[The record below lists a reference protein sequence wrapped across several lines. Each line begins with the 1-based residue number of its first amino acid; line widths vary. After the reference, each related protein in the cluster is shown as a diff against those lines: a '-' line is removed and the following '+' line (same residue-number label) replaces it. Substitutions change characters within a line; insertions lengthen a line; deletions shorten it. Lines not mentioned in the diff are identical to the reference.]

1 MLAAL
6 CVTSN
11 CLSTYRRLTHPVTAC
26 SLEPVNRL
34 LKSRRYHP
42 AINAAQ
48 PAARAQRVRPAQPC
62 PWATIR
68 GLSLSLKSG
77 YESRY
82 EDSNE
87 DCVQHNLQCGYFLF
101 ERHSHSRAEP
111 VIRVR
116 TCIHR

>member
-11 CLSTYRRLTHPVTAC
+11 CLSTYRRLTHPVTAS

-48 PAARAQRVRPAQPC
+48 RRHAAPSTCSARTTVGNHPRPVTQ
-62 PWATIR
+62 
-68 GLSLSLKSG
+68 
-77 YESRY
+77 
-82 EDSNE
+82 
-87 DCVQHNLQCGYFLF
+87 F
-101 ERHSHSRAEP
+101 E
-111 VIRVR
+111 IRV
-116 TCIHR
+116 